1 MEMFPPEQ
9 YEEVRSSFSDN
20 FNFQQLDGAVS
31 IDTCRDVYNFENE
44 FPDLLPSETTQ
55 IPPNLTYNPVVDLQQ
70 AYNSKIQYYPSSIQQ
85 PATTQHLQPTQ
96 YNSITEPPIS
106 GQIKTDFNQ
115 ATQWE
120 PNYNYQGTSNSY
132 SVPTTY
138 QTQAINTTQ
147 SQDTSLQFLY
157 KDPQTQQCFQYDPQ
171 TQLMMQLTQIPP
183 VYQDIQCQVPLT
195 LNENI
200 CPPVQTTQE
209 PAKKLSK
216 WRKKVLN
223 SIEVCKV
230 CGDRSSGWHYNVL
243 ACEGCKSFFKR
254 SISRN
259 DVHKCK
265 YGGKCEMNLYMRKRC
280 KACRLEHCHAKGMK
294 AEFVQLP
301 TVATEKAKKKRKN
314 EDDIDAKNSA
324 KRSCLPKL
332 EIRPLNTV
340 ETDLIHSLLLSQNEF
355 EHPSVVTVELLVMF
369 IKRLP
374 DFQKFC
380 QHDQVILLK
389 AASSETMMIRTAR
402 RYDPVHDTI
411 LVSNN
416 DAYDMAGLR
425 NDDLFQFCRKVSKL
439 EVDNEEFAILT
450 AMTVFSEREKLMEME
465 KVEQIQAEYASVLR
479 AYVLYN
485 KPKPIVRFGSL
496 LNLVVDIRSLARA
509 NIEYCSSYK
518 AKFPQLLKE
527 LWDIPN

>member
-1 MEMFPPEQ
+1 
-9 YEEVRSSFSDN
+9 
-20 FNFQQLDGAVS
+20 
-31 IDTCRDVYNFENE
+31 
-44 FPDLLPSETTQ
+44 
-55 IPPNLTYNPVVDLQQ
+55 
-70 AYNSKIQYYPSSIQQ
+70 
-85 PATTQHLQPTQ
+85 
-96 YNSITEPPIS
+96 
-106 GQIKTDFNQ
+106 
-115 ATQWE
+115 
-120 PNYNYQGTSNSY
+120 
-132 SVPTTY
+132 
-138 QTQAINTTQ
+138 
-147 SQDTSLQFLY
+147 
-157 KDPQTQQCFQYDPQ
+157 
-171 TQLMMQLTQIPP
+171 
-183 VYQDIQCQVPLT
+183 
-195 LNENI
+195 
-200 CPPVQTTQE
+200 
-209 PAKKLSK
+209 
-216 WRKKVLN
+216 
-223 SIEVCKV
+223 
-230 CGDRSSGWHYNVL
+230 
-243 ACEGCKSFFKR
+243 
-254 SISRN
+254 
-259 DVHKCK
+259 
-265 YGGKCEMNLYMRKRC
+265 
-280 KACRLEHCHAKGMK
+280 MK

-380 QHDQVILLK
+380 QNDQVILLK

-450 AMTVFSEREKLMEME
+450 AMTVFSEREKLMELE

-496 LNLVVDIRSLARA
+496 LNLVVDIRNRSATLSLSVPQDTSKSAPPLTRGYVRVMGKTKRNPKIISARPRKITMKKLQLRKLRTCLPA
-509 NIEYCSSYK
+509 NC
-518 AKFPQLLKE
+518 
-527 LWDIPN
+527 